1 MRFILIAI
9 LTLLSLEVNALALTP
24 EHFFRARERLTNA
37 ASNPTWESVDKIATS
52 LRGIARNMNPADSD
66 DYGLYKELQ
75 SGMME
80 IPNHVGFLSG
90 KLEQERQRTAHLP
103 YGVGERTSYQSMRKR
118 YILETFP
125 HLPGPETIKALGE
138 YLYDDS
144 DTPPPPRP
152 GRTPGGISA
161 NSVLA
166 SNVLTR
172 IGLIDPPRHNLK
184 AQKKWWEQV
193 KAGKRWFAFHGQP
206 VSYRFRPDGTVE
218 TKPRDASKDPRWIAH
233 AYVYDLI
240 PEPDIPVSRYWWTGG
255 GIATVLMTGGAVYMI
270 RRRRLRKAAA

>member
-1 MRFILIAI
+1 
-9 LTLLSLEVNALALTP
+9 
-24 EHFFRARERLTNA
+24 
-37 ASNPTWESVDKIATS
+37 
-52 LRGIARNMNPADSD
+52 
-66 DYGLYKELQ
+66 
-75 SGMME
+75 
-80 IPNHVGFLSG
+80 
-90 KLEQERQRTAHLP
+90 
-103 YGVGERTSYQSMRKR
+103 MRKR

-125 HLPGPETIKALGE
+125 HLPGPETIKALGD

-144 DTPPPPRP
+144 DAPPPPRP
-152 GRTPGGISA
+152 GRNPNGISA

-184 AQKKWWEQV
+184 DQKKWWEKV

-218 TKPRDASKDPRWIAH
+218 TKIRDASKDKQWI
-233 AYVYDLI
+233 VGVQSFDLI

-255 GIATVLMTGGAVYMI
+255 GVVVLLLSGGAVYLL
-270 RRRRLRKAAA
+270 RRRKLQRIAT

>member
-1 MRFILIAI
+1 MNWKD
-9 LTLLSLEVNALALTP
+9 S
-24 EHFFRARERLTNA
+24 
-37 ASNPTWESVDKIATS
+37 SDVDF
-52 LRGIARNMNPADSD
+52 
-66 DYGLYKELQ
+66 YKKFQ

-80 IPNHVGFLSG
+80 IPGCVDYFTENLQ
-90 KLEQERQRTAHLP
+90 QEKRRTAHLP
-103 YGVGERTSYQSMRKR
+103 YGVGEITFYQSMRKR
-118 YILETFP
+118 YIMETFP
-125 HLPGPETIKALGE
+125 HLPCPETIKALGE

-144 DTPPPPRP
+144 DAPPPPRP

-206 VSYRFRPDGTVE
+206 VSYRFHKDGTVE
-218 TKPRDASKDPRWIAH
+218 AKPRDASKDPRWIAH
-233 AYVYDLI
+233 AMVFDLI
-240 PEPDIPVSRYWWTGG
+240 PEPDIPVSRYWWTGSG
-255 GIATVLMTGGAVYMI
+255 VVVLLLSGGAAYLL
-270 RRRRLRKAAA
+270 RRRKLQRTPRSRKDM